1 MKNITEMPH
10 GSNYITEEFYF
21 LFKQSPSPGI
31 LLNFPTFLPLVIQDR
46 RTNMHFTRYISAGT

>member
-31 LLNFPTFLPLVIQDR
+31 LLNFPTKVTGP
-46 RTNMHFTRYISAGT
+46 N